1 LKLLHYIERRL
12 LHCVLL
18 LAAVSV
24 FSFGMS
30 LLAPGSYFDEMKLNP
45 QISAE
50 TIAGLRAQY
59 GIDQPL
65 VVRYGHWMKA
75 VLKGD
80 FGHSFAYNLPVS
92 TLLKYRIRNTLL
104 LGTAGMLLAWAF
116 ALPLG
121 ILSACHRQKL
131 LDRVAAGFSTLLL
144 GTPELVLGLLF
155 LLLAAR
161 TQTLPAGGMMS
172 LDSADSGTAAR
183 ATDIARHLIIP
194 SFVLALAA
202 LPVLFR
208 HIRSSMV
215 EALNAPF
222 IQAAR
227 GHGITQW
234 RLLLRHALPAAANP
248 LITLFGI
255 SVATLLSGSLLVEVI
270 SGWPGIGPLFLTA
283 IYDRDFFLVIGVVLL
298 SSLFLVSGNF
308 IADMLLY
315 ASDPRIRA
323 EAK

>member
-1 LKLLHYIERRL
+1 L
-12 LHCVLL
+12 LHCLLL

-24 FSFGMS
+24 LSFGMS
-30 LLAPGSYFDEMKLNP
+30 LLAPGSYFDDMKLNP
-45 QISAE
+45 QISAQ
-50 TIAGLRAQY
+50 TISGLRAQY

-65 VVRYGHWMKA
+65 VIRYAHWMKS

-92 TLLKYRIRNTLL
+92 TLLKYRIRNSLL
-104 LGTAGMLLAWAF
+104 LGTAGMFLAWAL

-121 ILSACHRQKL
+121 IWSACHRQKL
-131 LDRVAAGFSTLLL
+131 LDRIATVFSTLLL
-144 GTPELVLGLLF
+144 GTPELVVALLF

-161 TQTLPAGGMMS
+161 TRILPVGGMMS
-172 LDSADSGTAAR
+172 LDSGDFGASAKMVDLAQ
-183 ATDIARHLIIP
+183 HLIIP
-194 SFVLALAA
+194 SLVLALAA

-215 EALNAPF
+215 EALSAPF
-222 IQAAR
+222 IRVAR
-227 GHGITQW
+227 GHGIRPW
-234 RLLLRHALPAAANP
+234 RMLLRHALPAAANP

-255 SVATLLSGSLLVEVI
+255 SLATLLSGSLLVEVI
-270 SGWPGIGPLFLTA
+270 CGWPGIGPLFLTA

-298 SSLFLVSGNF
+298 SSLFLVSGTF

-323 EAK
+323 DAK

>member
-1 LKLLHYIERRL
+1 
-12 LHCVLL
+12 
-18 LAAVSV
+18 
-24 FSFGMS
+24 
-30 LLAPGSYFDEMKLNP
+30 
-45 QISAE
+45 
-50 TIAGLRAQY
+50 
-59 GIDQPL
+59 
-65 VVRYGHWMKA
+65 

-92 TLLKYRIRNTLL
+92 ALLKYRIRNTLL

-121 ILSACHRQKL
+121 IWSACHRQKL
-131 LDRVAAGFSTLLL
+131 LDRVATGFSTLLL

-161 TQTLPAGGMMS
+161 TQILPAGGMMS

-194 SFVLALAA
+194 SFVLAFAA

-222 IQAAR
+222 IQAVR